1 MRKISI
7 SSLEIGDSC
16 PLAVIA
22 GPCVIES
29 EQFALDTAKELKK
42 IFTKHAL
49 PFIYK
54 SSFDKANRSSGTSF
68 RGPGLE
74 KGLHI
79 LQQVKEELDVLVVT
93 DIHAPEQA
101 GRVAEVCDLLQ
112 IPAFLCRQTDILLAA
127 AKTGKAVSVKKGQ
140 FMAPWQMKNV
150 LDKLHSEGCCN
161 VLLTERG
168 VSFGYE
174 NLVVDMRAI
183 PQMQSLGAVVC
194 FDATHSVQ
202 LPGGLGD
209 RSGGQKEF
217 ISPLAKS
224 AIAAGAD
231 CLFVEVHPEPKKA
244 KSDSATQLDFSELD
258 ALLEDIKILYRAVRE
273 KR

>member
-7 SSLEIGDSC
+7 SSCEIGESS

-42 IFTKHAL
+42 IFVKHAL

-54 SSFDKANRSSGTSF
+54 SSFDKANRSSGDSF

-74 KGLHI
+74 KGLSI
-79 LQQVKEELDVLVVT
+79 LQKVKEEHQVLVVT
-93 DIHAPEQA
+93 DIHHPEQA
-101 GRVAEVCDLLQ
+101 EPAAQVCDLLQ
-112 IPAFLCRQTDILLAA
+112 IPAFLCRQTDLLLAA
-127 AKTGKAVSVKKGQ
+127 ARTGKAVNVKKGQ
-140 FMAPWQMKNV
+140 FMAPWQMKNA
-150 LDKLHSEGCCN
+150 LEKLHSEGCRN

-209 RSGGQKEF
+209 RSGGQREF
-217 ISPLAKS
+217 IFPLAKA

-231 CLFVEVHPEPKKA
+231 CLFVEAHPNPKKA
-244 KSDSATQLDFSELD
+244 KSDSATQLNFDELD
-258 ALLEDIKILYRAVRE
+258 TLLGEIKVLYDAIR
-273 KR
+273 KK